1 MTEVDQFAHSLLRWY
16 RLHGRRGLPWLDDRD
31 PYRIWVSEIMLQQTQ
46 VTTVVPYYQK
56 FIERF
61 PDARALAAASVDSVL
76 GLWSGL
82 GYYARARNLHR
93 AAEIIA
99 TQHGGVFPDDYD
111 QVLALPGIGRST
123 AAAILAFA
131 HGQRRAILDGN
142 VKRVLARYH
151 AVEGWPGQSAVARRL
166 WALAETHLPASDVR
180 AYTQAIMD
188 LGAMVCRLKHPDCGV
203 CPLTRDCQ
211 ARMTQRVDLYPGR
224 RPKKRRP
231 RHSIVFIMIRDR
243 VGRVLLEHRP
253 PHGSWGGLWSFPEW
267 PADVSLAS
275 WSKERFGT
283 VVQFAA
289 PWPRVRHG
297 FTHFELDITPQPASA
312 PRRLPVRMRGN
323 GVLWYK
329 PGAPFNGGLAGPV
342 RALLQQMEADQ

>member
-1 MTEVDQFAHSLLRWY
+1 MTEDDQFAHSLLRWY

-61 PDARALAAASVDSVL
+61 PDVRALAAASVDSVL

-151 AVEGWPGQSAVARRL
+151 AVEGWPGQSAVAQRL
-166 WALAETHLPASDVR
+166 WVLAETHLPASDVR

-188 LGAMVCRLKHPDCGV
+188 LGAMAVSYTH
-203 CPLTRDCQ
+203 LTLP
-211 ARMTQRVDLYPGR
+211 T
-224 RPKKRRP
+224 
-231 RHSIVFIMIRDR
+231 I
-243 VGRVLLEHRP
+243 LL
-253 PHGSWGGLWSFPEW
+253 
-267 PADVSLAS
+267 V
-275 WSKERFGT
+275 
-283 VVQFAA
+283 
-289 PWPRVRHG
+289 
-297 FTHFELDITPQPASA
+297 
-312 PRRLPVRMRGN
+312 
-323 GVLWYK
+323 
-329 PGAPFNGGLAGPV
+329 
-342 RALLQQMEADQ
+342 